1 MAQTGEASPVTSL
14 TLPHSFPATTRVWQ
28 TVRQNPLGAVAALFL
43 VGLVLVA
50 ITAPAIAPYPYDQT
64 NVTRRLQGPSAA
76 HLLGTD
82 SLGRDVLSRIIY
94 GARISVGL
102 SSGAV
107 ALAALVAVTVGL
119 LCGYRGGWF
128 DALTQRA
135 VDTLMSFP
143 GIILVISL
151 TAFLGRGIPQ
161 LMVAIAISLLGGAIR
176 ISRSATIQARAQ
188 AYVEAAVSTGA
199 STPRI
204 LLRHIL
210 PNISAPLMVISTVQL
225 GFAILIEA
233 TASFLGYG
241 VRPPY
246 PSWGSM
252 LSGDARSYMQLQ
264 PLLSVWPGIAI
275 FLTVYSL
282 NMLGDTLRDVL
293 DPRLR
298 GRR

>member
-1 MAQTGEASPVTSL
+1 MAQTTESTELTSL
-14 TLPHSFPATTRVWQ
+14 IFPRTSGRRSRLWRIA
-28 TVRQNPLGAVAALFL
+28 RQNPVGALAAVFILGLIV
-43 VGLVLVA
+43 VA
-50 ITAPAIAPYPYDQT
+50 IIGPRLAPYTYAET
-64 NVTRRLQGPSAA
+64 NVVERLQGPSPS

-102 SSGAV
+102 SAGAV
-107 ALAALVAVTVGL
+107 ALSSLVAIAIGL
-119 LCGYRGGWF
+119 VSGYRGGWA
-128 DALTQRA
+128 DTAVQRLID
-135 VDTLMSFP
+135 VLMAFP

-151 TAFLGRGIPQ
+151 TAFLGRGVPQ
-161 LMVAIAISLLGGAIR
+161 LVVAIAISLLAGSIR
-176 ISRSATIQARAQ
+176 ICRGATIQARAH
-188 AYVEAAVSTGA
+188 AYVEAAVCVGST
-199 STPRI
+199 TPRI
-204 LLRHIL
+204 LARHIL
-210 PNISAPLMVISTVQL
+210 PNISAPLMVIATVQL

-252 LSGDARSYMQLQ
+252 LSGDARIYMQLQ
-264 PLLSVWPGIAI
+264 PLLSVWPGLAI
-275 FLTVYSL
+275 FLTVYCL

-298 GRR
+298 GR